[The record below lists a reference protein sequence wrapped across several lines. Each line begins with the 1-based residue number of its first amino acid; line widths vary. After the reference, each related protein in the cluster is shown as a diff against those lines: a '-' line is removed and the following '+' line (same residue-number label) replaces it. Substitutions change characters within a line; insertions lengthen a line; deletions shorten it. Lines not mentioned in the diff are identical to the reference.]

1 MALERAIELSGV
13 RKVFANVVAVDNL
26 SLEVQAGSI
35 YGFLGPNGAGKST
48 TIRMLTGILRAS
60 EGVIR
65 VLDQDPGEVKRQLG
79 YLPEEKGLYK
89 KMRVKEL
96 IQYFGRLKGLESKVA
111 EQKCEELLKK
121 FELDKWA
128 DQKCES
134 LSKGMGQKVQI
145 IATLIHDPELIVLDE
160 PFSGLDPVSIELVRE
175 IILELKRTGR
185 TVVFST
191 HMMEQAEQLC
201 DSVLLINRG
210 QKVIDGFTNEVRAEA
225 GDTLRLDYEGDGS
238 ILKSLPG
245 VVRLNDAGRHA
256 ELTLAP
262 QADTQK
268 LLALLIG
275 KITIT
280 RFDIS
285 SASLHEVF
293 VRSIA
298 TDIATQETNTRSKA
312 ETTYAV

>member
-1 MALERAIELSGV
+1 MASERAIELSGV

-65 VLDQDPGEVKRQLG
+65 VLDRDPGEVKRQLG

-201 DSVLLINRG
+201 DSVLLINHG

-312 ETTYAV
+312 ETTYAP

>member
-65 VLDQDPGEVKRQLG
+65 VLDRDPGEVKRQLG

-201 DSVLLINRG
+201 DSVLLINHG

-312 ETTYAV
+312 ETTYAP

>member
-201 DSVLLINRG
+201 DSVC
-210 QKVIDGFTNEVRAEA
+210 
-225 GDTLRLDYEGDGS
+225 
-238 ILKSLPG
+238 
-245 VVRLNDAGRHA
+245 
-256 ELTLAP
+256 
-262 QADTQK
+262 
-268 LLALLIG
+268 
-275 KITIT
+275 
-280 RFDIS
+280 
-285 SASLHEVF
+285 
-293 VRSIA
+293 
-298 TDIATQETNTRSKA
+298 
-312 ETTYAV
+312 

>member
-1 MALERAIELSGV
+1 MASEHAIELSGV

-48 TIRMLTGILRAS
+48 AIRMLTGILRAS
-60 EGVIR
+60 QGVIR
-65 VLDQDPGEVKRQLG
+65 VLGQDPGEVKRQLG

-96 IQYFGRLKGLESKVA
+96 IQYFGRLKGLDSKTA
-111 EQKCEELLKK
+111 EKKCQELLQK
-121 FELDKWA
+121 FDLDKWA
-128 DQKCES
+128 DQKCEA

-145 IATLIHDPELIVLDE
+145 IATLIHEPELIVLDE

-175 IILELKRTGR
+175 IILGLKRAGR

-201 DSVLLINRG
+201 DSVLLINHGR
-210 QKVIDGFTNEVRAEA
+210 KVIDGYTNEVRAEA

-238 ILKSLPG
+238 ILKNLPG
-245 VVRLNDAGRHA
+245 VVRLNDAGKHA

-262 QADTQK
+262 QVDTQK

-275 KITIT
+275 KIALT

-298 TDIATQETNTRSKA
+298 TDIDRQE
-312 ETTYAV
+312 EYALQGQDDL

>member
-312 ETTYAV
+312 ETTYAP

>member
-1 MALERAIELSGV
+1 MASEHAIELSGV

-48 TIRMLTGILRAS
+48 AIRMLTGILRAS
-60 EGVIR
+60 QGVIR
-65 VLDQDPGEVKRQLG
+65 VLGQDPGEVKRQLG

-96 IQYFGRLKGLESKVA
+96 IQYFGRLKGLDSKTA
-111 EQKCEELLKK
+111 EKKCRELLQK
-121 FELDKWA
+121 FDLDKWA
-128 DQKCES
+128 DQKCEA

-145 IATLIHDPELIVLDE
+145 IATLIHEPELIVLDE

-175 IILELKRTGR
+175 IILGLKRAGR

-201 DSVLLINRG
+201 DSVLLINHGR
-210 QKVIDGFTNEVRAEA
+210 KVIDGYTNEVRAEA

-238 ILKSLPG
+238 ILKNLPG
-245 VVRLNDAGRHA
+245 VVRLNDAGKHA

-262 QADTQK
+262 QVDTQK

-275 KITIT
+275 KIALT

-298 TDIATQETNTRSKA
+298 TDIDRQE
-312 ETTYAV
+312 EYALQGQDDL

>member
-298 TDIATQETNTRSKA
+298 TDIAAQETNTRSKA
-312 ETTYAV
+312 ETTYAP

>member
-1 MALERAIELSGV
+1 MASERAIELSGV

-65 VLDQDPGEVKRQLG
+65 VLDRDPGEVKRQLG

-245 VVRLNDAGRHA
+245 VVRLNDAGKHV

-312 ETTYAV
+312 ETTYAP

>member
-65 VLDQDPGEVKRQLG
+65 VLDRDPGEVKRQLG

-111 EQKCEELLKK
+111 GQKCEELLKK

-201 DSVLLINRG
+201 DSVLLINHG

-238 ILKSLPG
+238 SLKSLPG

-262 QADTQK
+262 QTDTQK

-312 ETTYAV
+312 ETTYAP

>member
-111 EQKCEELLKK
+111 GQKCEELLKK

-298 TDIATQETNTRSKA
+298 TDIAAQETNTRSKA
-312 ETTYAV
+312 ETTYAP

>member
-1 MALERAIELSGV
+1 M
-13 RKVFANVVAVDNL
+13 
-26 SLEVQAGSI
+26 QAGSI
-35 YGFLGPNGAGKST
+35 YGLLGPNGAGKST

-65 VLDQDPGEVKRQLG
+65 VLDRDPGEVKRQLG

-111 EQKCEELLKK
+111 GQKCEELLKK

-201 DSVLLINRG
+201 DSVLLINHG

-245 VVRLNDAGRHA
+245 VVRLNDAGKHA

-298 TDIATQETNTRSKA
+298 TDIATHEANTRSKA
-312 ETTYAV
+312 GTTYAP

>member
-268 LLALLIG
+268 LLALLIE
-275 KITIT
+275 KITI
-280 RFDIS
+280 I
-285 SASLHEVF
+285 
-293 VRSIA
+293 
-298 TDIATQETNTRSKA
+298 
-312 ETTYAV
+312 

>member
-1 MALERAIELSGV
+1 MASERAIELSGV

-65 VLDQDPGEVKRQLG
+65 VLDQDPREVKRQLG

-96 IQYFGRLKGLESKVA
+96 IQYFGRLKGLDSKVA
-111 EQKCEELLKK
+111 GQKCEELLKK

-201 DSVLLINRG
+201 DSVLLINHG
-210 QKVIDGFTNEVRAEA
+210 QKVIDCFTNDVRAEA

-245 VVRLNDAGRHA
+245 VVRLNDAGKHA

-298 TDIATQETNTRSKA
+298 TDIATHEANTRSKA
-312 ETTYAV
+312 ETTYAP

>member
-1 MALERAIELSGV
+1 MASERAIELSGV

-65 VLDQDPGEVKRQLG
+65 VLDRDPGEVKRQLG

-201 DSVLLINRG
+201 DSVLLINHG

-245 VVRLNDAGRHA
+245 VVRLNDAGKHA

-312 ETTYAV
+312 ETTYAP

>member
-1 MALERAIELSGV
+1 MASERAIELSGV

-65 VLDQDPGEVKRQLG
+65 VLDRDPGEVKRQLG

-201 DSVLLINRG
+201 DSVLLINHG

-245 VVRLNDAGRHA
+245 VVRLNDAGKHA

-298 TDIATQETNTRSKA
+298 TDIAAQETNTRSKA
-312 ETTYAV
+312 ETTYAP

>member
-1 MALERAIELSGV
+1 MASERAIELSGV

-65 VLDQDPGEVKRQLG
+65 VLDRDPGEVKRQLG

-245 VVRLNDAGRHA
+245 VVRLNDAGKHA

-298 TDIATQETNTRSKA
+298 TDIAAQETNTRSKA
-312 ETTYAV
+312 ETTYAP

>member
-1 MALERAIELSGV
+1 MASERAIELSGV

-65 VLDQDPGEVKRQLG
+65 VLDRDPGEVKRQLG

-96 IQYFGRLKGLESKVA
+96 IQYFGRLKGLEAKVA
-111 EQKCEELLKK
+111 GQKCEELLKK

-201 DSVLLINRG
+201 DSVLLINHG

-298 TDIATQETNTRSKA
+298 TDIAAQETNTRSKA
-312 ETTYAV
+312 ETTYAP